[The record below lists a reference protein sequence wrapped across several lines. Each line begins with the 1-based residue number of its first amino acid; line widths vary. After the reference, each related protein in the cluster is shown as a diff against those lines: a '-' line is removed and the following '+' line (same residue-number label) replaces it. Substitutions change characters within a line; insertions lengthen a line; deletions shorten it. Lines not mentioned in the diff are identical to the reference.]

1 MTPHP
6 PIMSVVTSSYSTASV
21 AAENHFQEMNRFY
34 VSNRERAVRCMSRLR
49 AQLRS
54 MVLPGGMALHSSPSE
69 RTILI
74 RSAHGEITLTDPE
87 DLNFGLSRHG
97 MASGLARMSCGF
109 NVHSFYYTEVVVQTM
124 DELMDILRLHAELQ
138 PYQRHRPC
146 NTMYVPHLL
155 QSNPHL
161 PSRYDANHQGW
172 MLLYV

>member
-1 MTPHP
+1 
-6 PIMSVVTSSYSTASV
+6 MSTVTSSYSTATV

-34 VSNRERAVRCMSRLR
+34 VSNRELAVGRMSRLR

-54 MVLPGGMALHSSPSE
+54 MVLPGGMALHDSPSD
-69 RTILI
+69 RIVLI
-74 RSAHGEITLTDPE
+74 RSALGEITLTDPE

-97 MASGLARMSCGF
+97 TASGLARMSCGF

-124 DELMDILRLHAELQ
+124 DELLDILRLHMELQ

-146 NTMYVPHLL
+146 NTLYVPNLL
-155 QSNPHL
+155 QSSLHL